1 MIEIN
6 LSERDFDYEIQAL
19 VNSFFPGQRSVVVI
33 CGEERSEYE
42 FADDI
47 LLTHSYTERLLL
59 DDTSFSLGE
68 NEKVGI
74 IGINGTG
81 KSTLLK
87 ILAGIVEPDSGK
99 ITMGRNLRIG
109 YLSQK
114 PEFANKI
121 TALEAA
127 LPLKKDIADSPANYE
142 PQAKNMMN
150 KLGFK
155 NHTQPIEELSGG
167 QRKRIALI
175 RTLLTPADIL
185 ILDEPTNHLDSAMN
199 EWLEDYLKKYR
210 GALIMITHDR
220 YFLDT
225 VVNRIV
231 EIDKGKLYSYECN
244 YLGFL
249 ERKAQREEIANATER
264 KRQSLLKT
272 EIAWM
277 MRGARAR
284 STKQKA
290 HIQRY
295 ENLRDMKA
303 PATDSTIEISSASSR
318 LGKTTIELEHISKS
332 YDNIPVISDFTY
344 FFLRNDRVG
353 IIGPN
358 GCGKSTLMNIITGN
372 VTPDSGIVTIGQTVK
387 IGYFSQ
393 ENEAMDES
401 LRVIDYVREG
411 GEVIHTKDGTVS
423 ASVMLERFLF
433 PPDQQYSII
442 GKLSGG
448 EKRRLYLLRIL
459 MEAPN
464 ILILD
469 EPTNDL
475 DIATLT
481 RLEDYLDSF
490 EGIVITVS
498 HDRYFL
504 DRVVSRIFCFE
515 NGTIKQYEGGYTDYL
530 NHTTHKLDVTD
541 AGISSSEK
549 NSPDDDTAEETDK
562 PKVTKDNWKDGQTKK
577 LKMSYKEE
585 KEFKTIESDIATLE
599 QQIEDTDNEM
609 LKAANDFVKLGELSA
624 KKEELQKELEHK
636 MDRWMYLEEL
646 ADKISGNA

>member
-1 MIEIN
+1 MN
-6 LSERDFDYEIQAL
+6 LITAEH
-19 VNSFFPGQRSVVVI
+19 
-33 CGEERSEYE
+33 
-42 FADDI
+42 
-47 LLTHSYTERLLL
+47 LTHSYTERLLL

-549 NSPDDDTAEETDK
+549 NSPEDDTAEETDK

-585 KEFKTIESDIATLE
+585 KEFETIENDIATLE

-646 ADKISGNA
+646 ADKIAGNA

>member
-1 MIEIN
+1 MN
-6 LSERDFDYEIQAL
+6 LITAEH
-19 VNSFFPGQRSVVVI
+19 
-33 CGEERSEYE
+33 
-42 FADDI
+42 
-47 LLTHSYTERLLL
+47 LTHSYTERLLL

-585 KEFKTIESDIATLE
+585 KEFETIESDIATLE

-624 KKEELQKELEHK
+624 KKEDLQKELEHK

>member
-1 MIEIN
+1 
-6 LSERDFDYEIQAL
+6 
-19 VNSFFPGQRSVVVI
+19 
-33 CGEERSEYE
+33 
-42 FADDI
+42 
-47 LLTHSYTERLLL
+47 
-59 DDTSFSLGE
+59 
-68 NEKVGI
+68 
-74 IGINGTG
+74 
-81 KSTLLK
+81 
-87 ILAGIVEPDSGK
+87 
-99 ITMGRNLRIG
+99 
-109 YLSQK
+109 
-114 PEFANKI
+114 
-121 TALEAA
+121 
-127 LPLKKDIADSPANYE
+127 
-142 PQAKNMMN
+142 
-150 KLGFK
+150 
-155 NHTQPIEELSGG
+155 
-167 QRKRIALI
+167 
-175 RTLLTPADIL
+175 
-185 ILDEPTNHLDSAMN
+185 
-199 EWLEDYLKKYR
+199 
-210 GALIMITHDR
+210 
-220 YFLDT
+220 
-225 VVNRIV
+225 
-231 EIDKGKLYSYECN
+231 
-244 YLGFL
+244 
-249 ERKAQREEIANATER
+249 
-264 KRQSLLKT
+264 
-272 EIAWM
+272 
-277 MRGARAR
+277 
-284 STKQKA
+284 
-290 HIQRY
+290 
-295 ENLRDMKA
+295 
-303 PATDSTIEISSASSR
+303 
-318 LGKTTIELEHISKS
+318 
-332 YDNIPVISDFTY
+332 
-344 FFLRNDRVG
+344 
-353 IIGPN
+353 
-358 GCGKSTLMNIITGN
+358 MNIITGN

-585 KEFKTIESDIATLE
+585 KEFETIESDIATLE

-624 KKEELQKELEHK
+624 KKEDLQKELEHK

>member
-1 MIEIN
+1 MN
-6 LSERDFDYEIQAL
+6 LITAEH
-19 VNSFFPGQRSVVVI
+19 
-33 CGEERSEYE
+33 
-42 FADDI
+42 
-47 LLTHSYTERLLL
+47 LTHSYTERLLL

-225 VVNRIV
+225 VVYRIV

-585 KEFKTIESDIATLE
+585 KEFETIENDIATLE

-646 ADKISGNA
+646 ADKIAGNA

>member
-1 MIEIN
+1 MN
-6 LSERDFDYEIQAL
+6 LITAEH
-19 VNSFFPGQRSVVVI
+19 
-33 CGEERSEYE
+33 
-42 FADDI
+42 
-47 LLTHSYTERLLL
+47 LTHSYTERLLL

-332 YDNIPVISDFTY
+332 YDNIPVISDFTN

-585 KEFKTIESDIATLE
+585 KEFETIESDIATLE

>member
-1 MIEIN
+1 MN
-6 LSERDFDYEIQAL
+6 LITAEH
-19 VNSFFPGQRSVVVI
+19 
-33 CGEERSEYE
+33 
-42 FADDI
+42 
-47 LLTHSYTERLLL
+47 LTHSYTERLLL

-99 ITMGRNLRIG
+99 ITMRRNLRIG

-585 KEFKTIESDIATLE
+585 KEFETIESDIATLE

>member
-1 MIEIN
+1 MN
-6 LSERDFDYEIQAL
+6 LITAEH
-19 VNSFFPGQRSVVVI
+19 
-33 CGEERSEYE
+33 
-42 FADDI
+42 
-47 LLTHSYTERLLL
+47 LTHSYTERLLL

-303 PATDSTIEISSASSR
+303 PTTDSTIEISSASSR

-515 NGTIKQYEGGYTDYL
+515 NGTIKKYEGGYTDYL

-585 KEFKTIESDIATLE
+585 KEFETIESDIATLE

-609 LKAANDFVKLGELSA
+609 LKASNDFVKLGELSA
-624 KKEELQKELEHK
+624 KKEDLQKELEHK

>member
-1 MIEIN
+1 MN
-6 LSERDFDYEIQAL
+6 LITAEH
-19 VNSFFPGQRSVVVI
+19 
-33 CGEERSEYE
+33 
-42 FADDI
+42 
-47 LLTHSYTERLLL
+47 LTHSYTERLLL

-87 ILAGIVEPDSGK
+87 ILAGIVDPDSGK

-585 KEFKTIESDIATLE
+585 KEFETIENDIATLE

-646 ADKISGNA
+646 ADKIAGNA

>member
-1 MIEIN
+1 
-6 LSERDFDYEIQAL
+6 
-19 VNSFFPGQRSVVVI
+19 
-33 CGEERSEYE
+33 
-42 FADDI
+42 
-47 LLTHSYTERLLL
+47 
-59 DDTSFSLGE
+59 
-68 NEKVGI
+68 
-74 IGINGTG
+74 
-81 KSTLLK
+81 
-87 ILAGIVEPDSGK
+87 
-99 ITMGRNLRIG
+99 
-109 YLSQK
+109 
-114 PEFANKI
+114 
-121 TALEAA
+121 
-127 LPLKKDIADSPANYE
+127 
-142 PQAKNMMN
+142 
-150 KLGFK
+150 
-155 NHTQPIEELSGG
+155 
-167 QRKRIALI
+167 
-175 RTLLTPADIL
+175 
-185 ILDEPTNHLDSAMN
+185 MN

-220 YFLDT
+220 YFLDS

-231 EIDKGKLYSYECN
+231 EIDKGKLYSYDCN

-249 ERKAQREEIANATER
+249 ERKAQREEIATER
-264 KRQSLLKT
+264 KRQSLLRT

-295 ENLRDMKA
+295 ETLRDMKS
-303 PATDSTIEISSASSR
+303 PVTDSTIEISSASSR
-318 LGKTTIELEHISKS
+318 LGKTTIELENISKS
-332 YDNIPVISDFTY
+332 FDGIPVINDFTY

-358 GCGKSTLMNIITGN
+358 GCGKSTLMNIITGK
-372 VTPDSGIVTIGQTVK
+372 TKPDSGQVTIGQTVK

-393 ENEAMDES
+393 ENEAMDDS

-411 GEVIHTKDGTVS
+411 GEFIHTKDGTIS

-433 PPDQQYSII
+433 PPDQQYSIV

-490 EGIVITVS
+490 DGIVITVS

-515 NGTIKQYEGGYTDYL
+515 NSTINQYEGGYTDYL

-541 AGISSSEK
+541 AGLALSESTDNNCSENPEN
-549 NSPDDDTAEETDK
+549 NSGK
-562 PKVTKDNWKDGQTKK
+562 SKVTKDNWKDGQVKK
-577 LKMSYKEE
+577 KKMSYKEE
-585 KEFKTIESDIATLE
+585 KEFETIEADIAALE
-599 QQIEDTDNEM
+599 QEIKETDNAM
-609 LKAANDFVKLGELSA
+609 LKAANDFVKLGELSL
-624 KKEELQKELEHK
+624 KKEELSQKLDYK

-646 ADKISGNA
+646 AADIANNS

>member
-1 MIEIN
+1 
-6 LSERDFDYEIQAL
+6 
-19 VNSFFPGQRSVVVI
+19 
-33 CGEERSEYE
+33 
-42 FADDI
+42 
-47 LLTHSYTERLLL
+47 
-59 DDTSFSLGE
+59 
-68 NEKVGI
+68 
-74 IGINGTG
+74 
-81 KSTLLK
+81 
-87 ILAGIVEPDSGK
+87 
-99 ITMGRNLRIG
+99 MGRNLRIG

-249 ERKAQREEIANATER
+249 ERKAQREGIANATER

-303 PATDSTIEISSASSR
+303 PTTDSTIEISSASSR

-585 KEFKTIESDIATLE
+585 KEFETIESDIATLE

>member
-1 MIEIN
+1 MN
-6 LSERDFDYEIQAL
+6 LITAEH
-19 VNSFFPGQRSVVVI
+19 
-33 CGEERSEYE
+33 
-42 FADDI
+42 
-47 LLTHSYTERLLL
+47 LTHSYTERLLL

-249 ERKAQREEIANATER
+249 ERKAQREGIANATER

-303 PATDSTIEISSASSR
+303 PATDSTIDISSASSR

-585 KEFKTIESDIATLE
+585 KEFETIESDIATLE

-624 KKEELQKELEHK
+624 KKEDLQKELEHK

>member
-1 MIEIN
+1 MN
-6 LSERDFDYEIQAL
+6 LITAEH
-19 VNSFFPGQRSVVVI
+19 
-33 CGEERSEYE
+33 
-42 FADDI
+42 
-47 LLTHSYTERLLL
+47 LTHSYTERLLL

-490 EGIVITVS
+490 DGIVITVS

-585 KEFKTIESDIATLE
+585 KEFETIENDIATLE

-624 KKEELQKELEHK
+624 QKEELQKELEHK

-646 ADKISGNA
+646 ADKIAGNA

>member
-1 MIEIN
+1 MN
-6 LSERDFDYEIQAL
+6 LITAEH
-19 VNSFFPGQRSVVVI
+19 
-33 CGEERSEYE
+33 
-42 FADDI
+42 
-47 LLTHSYTERLLL
+47 LTHSYTERLLL

-87 ILAGIVEPDSGK
+87 ILAGIVEPNSGK

-585 KEFKTIESDIATLE
+585 KEFETIENDIATLE

-646 ADKISGNA
+646 ADKIAGNA

>member
-1 MIEIN
+1 MN
-6 LSERDFDYEIQAL
+6 LITAEH
-19 VNSFFPGQRSVVVI
+19 
-33 CGEERSEYE
+33 
-42 FADDI
+42 
-47 LLTHSYTERLLL
+47 LTHSYTERLLL

-249 ERKAQREEIANATER
+249 ERKAQREGIANATER

-585 KEFKTIESDIATLE
+585 KEFETIESDIATLE

-624 KKEELQKELEHK
+624 KKEDLQKELEHK

>member
-1 MIEIN
+1 MN
-6 LSERDFDYEIQAL
+6 LITAEH
-19 VNSFFPGQRSVVVI
+19 
-33 CGEERSEYE
+33 
-42 FADDI
+42 
-47 LLTHSYTERLLL
+47 LTHSYTERLLL

-155 NHTQPIEELSGG
+155 NHTQLIEELSGG

-585 KEFKTIESDIATLE
+585 KEFETIESDIATLE

-646 ADKISGNA
+646 ADKIASNA

>member
-1 MIEIN
+1 MN
-6 LSERDFDYEIQAL
+6 LITAEH
-19 VNSFFPGQRSVVVI
+19 
-33 CGEERSEYE
+33 
-42 FADDI
+42 
-47 LLTHSYTERLLL
+47 LTHSYTERLLL

-99 ITMGRNLRIG
+99 ITMWRNLRIG

-264 KRQSLLKT
+264 KKQSLLKT

-585 KEFKTIESDIATLE
+585 KEFETIESDIATLE

>member
-1 MIEIN
+1 MN
-6 LSERDFDYEIQAL
+6 LITAEH
-19 VNSFFPGQRSVVVI
+19 
-33 CGEERSEYE
+33 
-42 FADDI
+42 
-47 LLTHSYTERLLL
+47 LTHSYTERLLL

-185 ILDEPTNHLDSAMN
+185 ILDEPTTHLDSAMN

-585 KEFKTIESDIATLE
+585 KEFETIESDIATLE

-624 KKEELQKELEHK
+624 KKEDLQKELEHK

>member
-1 MIEIN
+1 MN
-6 LSERDFDYEIQAL
+6 LITAEH
-19 VNSFFPGQRSVVVI
+19 
-33 CGEERSEYE
+33 
-42 FADDI
+42 
-47 LLTHSYTERLLL
+47 LTHSYTERLLL

-99 ITMGRNLRIG
+99 ITMWRNLRIG

-127 LPLKKDIADSPANYE
+127 LPLQKDIADSPANYE

-585 KEFKTIESDIATLE
+585 KEFETIESDIATLE

>member
-1 MIEIN
+1 
-6 LSERDFDYEIQAL
+6 
-19 VNSFFPGQRSVVVI
+19 
-33 CGEERSEYE
+33 
-42 FADDI
+42 
-47 LLTHSYTERLLL
+47 
-59 DDTSFSLGE
+59 
-68 NEKVGI
+68 
-74 IGINGTG
+74 
-81 KSTLLK
+81 
-87 ILAGIVEPDSGK
+87 
-99 ITMGRNLRIG
+99 
-109 YLSQK
+109 
-114 PEFANKI
+114 
-121 TALEAA
+121 
-127 LPLKKDIADSPANYE
+127 
-142 PQAKNMMN
+142 
-150 KLGFK
+150 
-155 NHTQPIEELSGG
+155 
-167 QRKRIALI
+167 
-175 RTLLTPADIL
+175 
-185 ILDEPTNHLDSAMN
+185 
-199 EWLEDYLKKYR
+199 
-210 GALIMITHDR
+210 
-220 YFLDT
+220 
-225 VVNRIV
+225 
-231 EIDKGKLYSYECN
+231 
-244 YLGFL
+244 
-249 ERKAQREEIANATER
+249 
-264 KRQSLLKT
+264 
-272 EIAWM
+272 

-303 PATDSTIEISSASSR
+303 PTTDSTIEISSASSR

-585 KEFKTIESDIATLE
+585 KEFETIESDIATLE

>member
-1 MIEIN
+1 MN
-6 LSERDFDYEIQAL
+6 LITAEH
-19 VNSFFPGQRSVVVI
+19 
-33 CGEERSEYE
+33 
-42 FADDI
+42 
-47 LLTHSYTERLLL
+47 LTHSYTERLLL

-87 ILAGIVEPDSGK
+87 ILAGIVEPDNGN

-114 PEFANKI
+114 PEFAENI
-121 TALEAA
+121 TAIEAA
-127 LPLKKDIADSPANYE
+127 LPLKKDISDSPVNYE

-155 NHTQPIEELSGG
+155 DHKQPIAELSGG

-231 EIDKGKLYSYECN
+231 EIDKGKLYSYDCN

-264 KRQSLLKT
+264 KRQSLLRT

-303 PATDSTIEISSASSR
+303 PVTDSTIEISSASSR
-318 LGKTTIELEHISKS
+318 LGRTTIELEHISKS
-332 YDNIPVISDFTY
+332 YNNIPVITDFTY

-372 VTPDSGIVTIGQTVK
+372 IKPDSGNVTIGQTVK

-433 PPDQQYSII
+433 PPDQQYSVI

-515 NGTIKQYEGGYTDYL
+515 NGTINQYEGGYTDYL

-541 AGISSSEK
+541 AGLSSVKDTSAAPD
-549 NSPDDDTAEETDK
+549 NSSDESDK
-562 PKVTKDNWKDGQTKK
+562 PKITKDNWKDGQTKK

-585 KEFKTIESDIATLE
+585 KEFETIEGDIATLE
-599 QQIEDTDNEM
+599 QQLEDTDNEM

-624 KKEELQKELEHK
+624 KKDELQKELDHK
-636 MDRWMYLEEL
+636 MERWMYLEEL
-646 ADKISGNA
+646 ADKIASES

>member
-1 MIEIN
+1 MN
-6 LSERDFDYEIQAL
+6 LITAEH
-19 VNSFFPGQRSVVVI
+19 
-33 CGEERSEYE
+33 
-42 FADDI
+42 
-47 LLTHSYTERLLL
+47 LTHSYTERLLL

-585 KEFKTIESDIATLE
+585 KEFETIENDIATLE

-646 ADKISGNA
+646 ADKIAGNA

>member
-1 MIEIN
+1 MN
-6 LSERDFDYEIQAL
+6 LITAEH
-19 VNSFFPGQRSVVVI
+19 
-33 CGEERSEYE
+33 
-42 FADDI
+42 
-47 LLTHSYTERLLL
+47 LTHSYTERLLL

-185 ILDEPTNHLDSAMN
+185 ILDEPTPHLDSAMN

-585 KEFKTIESDIATLE
+585 KEFETIENDIATLE

-646 ADKISGNA
+646 ADKIAGNA

>member
-1 MIEIN
+1 MN
-6 LSERDFDYEIQAL
+6 LITAEH
-19 VNSFFPGQRSVVVI
+19 
-33 CGEERSEYE
+33 
-42 FADDI
+42 
-47 LLTHSYTERLLL
+47 LTHSYTERLLL

-411 GEVIHTKDGTVS
+411 SEVIHTKDGTVS

-585 KEFKTIESDIATLE
+585 KEFETIENDIATLE

-646 ADKISGNA
+646 ADKIAGNA

>member
-1 MIEIN
+1 MN
-6 LSERDFDYEIQAL
+6 LITAEH
-19 VNSFFPGQRSVVVI
+19 
-33 CGEERSEYE
+33 
-42 FADDI
+42 
-47 LLTHSYTERLLL
+47 LTHSYTERLLL

-231 EIDKGKLYSYECN
+231 EIDTGNLYSYECN

-303 PATDSTIEISSASSR
+303 PTTDSTIEISSASSR

-448 EKRRLYLLRIL
+448 EKRRLYLLIIL

-515 NGTIKQYEGGYTDYL
+515 NGTIQQYEGGYTDYL

-585 KEFKTIESDIATLE
+585 KEFETIESDIATLE